1 MLITSPSNFF
11 LEVVEEAFAERQ
23 VSTYPQVKTYMVDL
37 LTYFILTDNLWDSI
51 DQSGRRTREML
62 SESLLRATGA
72 EPRVKIEKLK
82 KLGDHSLYV
91 SGFFSDSL
99 QRKIIDVDY
108 YVDMGRTAF
117 DALSSSVDEDTHS
130 QLYREIAQKFVE
142 LVDVLTL
149 ISQKAMIAD
158 EENLLRLM
166 DVYSRT
172 GSPLLAETLVE
183 KGFFNL
189 PTKKQMK
196 NEQ

>member
-1 MLITSPSNFF
+1 MLITSPTNYF
-11 LEVVEEAFAERQ
+11 LEIVEDAFNERQ
-23 VSTYPQVKTYMVDL
+23 FSTYPYVKSYMVDL
-37 LTYFILTDNLWDSI
+37 LTHFMLTDNLWDEV

-62 SESLLRATGA
+62 SESFLRAAGS
-72 EPRVKIEKLK
+72 EPKVKIEKLK

-117 DALSSSVDEDTHS
+117 DTLSTSVEEDTFA
-130 QLYREIAQKFVE
+130 QLYKEMAHRFVE

-166 DVYSRT
+166 DVYSKT

-189 PTKKQMK
+189 PNKKQMK